1 MVDYIGV
8 STGGE
13 TPAEEV
19 VNVRGGASAGG
30 TDAEPAR
37 FDPRSADLSLASLF
51 AGWALADELQ
61 RRLEAEGHGRLRMAD
76 GLVFQ
81 HLIAG
86 PCAIGD
92 LAARMGVSQQAAS
105 KAVADLERR
114 GYVRRE
120 ADPADGRSR
129 RAALTGRG
137 EAAVEAG
144 RRERAAIEAEL
155 AKRLGPR
162 RVEAARRTL
171 VDVVDALGGAGA
183 IRGRRVRPPA

>member
-1 MVDYIGV
+1 V
-8 STGGE
+8 SAREGRRAG
-13 TPAEEV
+13 A
-19 VNVRGGASAGG
+19 ASAGG
-30 TDAEPAR
+30 TRRAGAAGDAR

-61 RRLEAEGHGRLRMAD
+61 RRLETAGLGRLRMAD

-81 HLIAG
+81 HLVGG
-86 PCAIGD
+86 PRAIGE
-92 LAARMGVSQQAAS
+92 LAERMGVSQQAAS

-114 GYVRRE
+114 GYVRRA

-129 RAALTGRG
+129 RAELTASG

-155 AKRLGPR
+155 AERLGPR